1 MNRLRDNV
9 LIRSFLLILIIL
21 CVEGCAHRVEV
32 TPVSS
37 VVSQSPIPQSL
48 RVQVPF
54 LALEGPDHMPGI
66 AMLEWPARNLR
77 TAAIDYIR
85 QRHTF
90 TTVSEEQGDLTLT
103 IKAWLWMRSRGEYR
117 YTIRFE
123 SDLGPSGKPPVK
135 SYLVQKEAVGSRVRW
150 MTASDQDPITEAVQA
165 ALDDLLMQIE
175 EDGTLYGKGTR

>member
-1 MNRLRDNV
+1 MNRLRDSF

-21 CVEGCAHRVEV
+21 CVEGCVHRIQV

-37 VVSQSPIPQSL
+37 VVSQSPISQSL

-90 TTVSEEQGDLTLT
+90 TTVSEEQGVLTLT

-123 SDLGPSGKPPVK
+123 SDLGPSGKPPTK
-135 SYLVQKEAVGSRVRW
+135 SYLVQKEAVGSRIRW
-150 MTASDQDPITEAVQA
+150 MTASDQDPITEAVQT

-175 EDGTLYGKGTR
+175 EDGTLYEKGAR